1 MALHGPGGKIKGR
14 RAVSRPLAP
23 RAAKGHPSRMDW
35 LKIIHILCVMGWMT
49 SIFAVPRALIYWK
62 REHAKLGGF
71 GPLGDLTIRL
81 YRFSA
86 GLGVIAVATGLW
98 LGWQVWSFAP
108 WVHVKLTLVLLLAL
122 HYIWTGVLVR
132 RAKRGEFRESDLF
145 LRIFN
150 EISVVAVIAILWVVV
165 VKPF

>member
-1 MALHGPGGKIKGR
+1 
-14 RAVSRPLAP
+14 
-23 RAAKGHPSRMDW
+23 MDW
-35 LKIIHILCVMGWMT
+35 VKIIHILCVMGWMT

-62 REHAKLGGF
+62 REYAALDAF

-86 GLGVIAVATGLW
+86 GLAVIAVATGLW
-98 LGWQVWSFAP
+98 LGNFWQWAP
-108 WVHVKLTLVLLLAL
+108 WVHLKIALVALLAV
-122 HYIWTGVLVR
+122 HYVWTGRLVM
-132 RAKRGEFRESDLF
+132 RAKRGTFRESDLF

-150 EISVVAVIAILWVVV
+150 EVSVFGAIAILWAVV

>member
-1 MALHGPGGKIKGR
+1 
-14 RAVSRPLAP
+14 
-23 RAAKGHPSRMDW
+23 MDW
-35 LKIIHILCVMGWMT
+35 IKIIHILCVMGWMT

-62 REHAKLGGF
+62 REYDRIGEF

-86 GLGVIAVATGLW
+86 GLGVIAIITGLW
-98 LGWQVWSFAP
+98 LGGLWGMPGWVWL
-108 WVHVKLTLVLLLAL
+108 KLSLVLLLAL
-122 HYIWTGVLVR
+122 HYAWTGRLVL
-132 RAKRGEFRESDLF
+132 RAKRGVFTESDRY

-150 EISVVAVIAILWVVV
+150 EVSVFGAIAILWVVV